1 MKKVLSLIL
10 TITILF
16 TQVLPIS
23 VLAADKNSGVN
34 ANDGVITISNP
45 IEGKT
50 YSLYKLFELESWNE
64 EKGAYVYTI
73 SNSSKWYEF
82 LNSYDGVTLT
92 QRGASDTYIV
102 TVSEGFNVSA
112 FASNALNYA
121 KTNKIDAVRSET
133 AGTSALVFDNLNYGY
148 YLVDSSAG
156 SLCALNTTNSE
167 IEINEKNSIP
177 TIDKTVKKNNSGI
190 YGDSSKEAIGKVID
204 FRTIIN
210 VGEGAENYVLHDVM
224 SSGLTFIDS
233 TLVVKNETTS
243 AELPTTSYTV
253 EYGKSVKYE
262 ENSYTTT
269 FTITFNNEFMSTMQ
283 DNIVVEYQAKLNE
296 NAVIY
301 NSANTN
307 DTWLEYGDN
316 HVTLKDQTKVYTY
329 TFDIV
334 KTDSENIVL
343 EGATFKLYDAKTDG
357 NIVPLVDEGNGV
369 YRVDYTIDV
378 NNSATISAGKVTIK
392 GLDGDVSYFL
402 EEITAPNGY
411 NKLTSRVEFSVADNS
426 DVDAEINENTYV
438 RGGLQIVNTTGS
450 MIPSTGGIGT
460 TLFITIG
467 SIMVLSFG
475 ILLVARL
482 RLAKEI

>member
-1 MKKVLSLIL
+1 
-10 TITILF
+10 
-16 TQVLPIS
+16 
-23 VLAADKNSGVN
+23 
-34 ANDGVITISNP
+34 
-45 IEGKT
+45 
-50 YSLYKLFELESWNE
+50 
-64 EKGAYVYTI
+64 
-73 SNSSKWYEF
+73 
-82 LNSYDGVTLT
+82 
-92 QRGASDTYIV
+92 
-102 TVSEGFNVSA
+102 
-112 FASNALNYA
+112 
-121 KTNKIDAVRSET
+121 
-133 AGTSALVFDNLNYGY
+133 
-148 YLVDSSAG
+148 
-156 SLCALNTTNSE
+156 
-167 IEINEKNSIP
+167 
-177 TIDKTVKKNNSGI
+177 
-190 YGDSSKEAIGKVID
+190 
-204 FRTIIN
+204 
-210 VGEGAENYVLHDVM
+210 M